1 MELFK
6 SQPSTQAS
14 EEPWWESFKSQPST
28 QESTQASNFE
38 LTQQSQSN
46 QEKDENDDEDDE
58 KVSFYLKIG
67 KYKKFKYM
75 YSYFFS
81 KLIKKWI
88 MLVEI
93 E

>member
-14 EEPWWESFKSQPST
+14 EEPWWESFKSQLST

-58 KVSFYLKIG
+58 KLAFTW
-67 KYKKFKYM
+67 
-75 YSYFFS
+75 
-81 KLIKKWI
+81 KLENIRNSNI
-88 MLVEI
+88 YNFI
-93 E
+93 F

>member
-46 QEKDENDDEDDE
+46 QGKDENDDKNDE

-67 KYKKFKYM
+67 KYKKF
-75 YSYFFS
+75 
-81 KLIKKWI
+81 
-88 MLVEI
+88 
-93 E
+93 